1 MAGIGRAFVGLE
13 RLRNTF
19 RLERSMTTL
28 RSLDRRIRAR
38 HLLKHPFY
46 VAWSRGEVPIETLQR
61 YAGQYYHFE
70 RNFPRYVGGAYS
82 RIPDADRRRV
92 LLANLI
98 DEEGRDPTHPELWL
112 RFAEGLG
119 QSRRATQGAPPSRAT
134 RRLLATYDRWALNG
148 GAGPALGA
156 LYAYESIF
164 PEVAAEKSR
173 GLKEHYGIRSRRAHE
188 FFRVHHAADVEH
200 AQAERR
206 LLREEIER
214 SPDEGRAIERA
225 VDETVDAWW
234 RFLDDFC

>member
-1 MAGIGRAFVGLE
+1 
-13 RLRNTF
+13 
-19 RLERSMTTL
+19 MTTL
-28 RSLDRRIRAR
+28 SSLDRRIHAR

-46 VAWSRGEVPIETLQR
+46 VAWGRGEVPLETLQH

-82 RIPDADRRRV
+82 RIPDPDRRRI

-119 QSRRATQGAPPSRAT
+119 QSRRSTQGASASRAT
-134 RRLLATYDRWALNG
+134 RRLLATYDRWTLNG

-188 FFRVHHAADVEH
+188 FFRVHQAADVEH
-200 AQAERR
+200 ARSERR

-214 SPDEGRAIERA
+214 SPDGGRAIERA
-225 VDETVDAWW
+225 VDQTVEAWW